1 MQSVRI
7 YEIPDCQMVSSPVG
21 MFGQETFDAF
31 GVWMTTQP
39 RPVFPHDF
47 LTWDAQEQGFRWL
60 YLYKDG
66 MDVPAPMQIINFKG
80 GLYAVATDV
89 DQQTDKPAMDK
100 AVADFLVQNHLVRD
114 DSRPEMGNIITPPAA
129 RDILGYE
136 QMDYYY
142 PVKRNDR

>member
-7 YEIPDCQMVSSPVG
+7 YEIPNCRMVSSPVG
-21 MFGQETFDAF
+21 MFGQEAFDAF
-31 GVWMTTQP
+31 DAWLSKQP
-39 RPVFPHDF
+39 RGIFPRDF
-47 LTWDAQEQGFRWL
+47 LTWDEEGRGFRWL

-80 GLYAVATDV
+80 GLYAVATGV

-100 AVADFLVQNHLVRD
+100 AVEEFLGQNSLVRD